1 MHFKMT
7 RVNVNILFTQI
18 IFHHFKVASLKCI
31 SVHSI
36 KNMSNHD
43 EFPITFVLRLTGCV
57 RVIFVSLE
65 FTTAYLHTSK
75 MYFKMVFTL
84 KILYFTKKLQ
94 RNGK

>member
-57 RVIFVSLE
+57 RVSL
-65 FTTAYLHTSK
+65 FPLNLPQHISTLVKY
-75 MYFKMVFTL
+75 TL
-84 KILYFTKKLQ
+84 KWFSL
-94 RNGK
+94 